1 MEDIFENI
9 YDADSF
15 EELFDI
21 LDNMEES
28 EKVNKARSILSHTYC
43 HIDDNEEEEYL
54 HEIKEE
60 IIEILK
66 GE

>member
-28 EKVNKARSILSHTYC
+28 EKVNKARANVSNCYC
-43 HIDDNEEEEYL
+43 HIEDEEEEEYL